1 MSITATRSTGA
12 IIAVAGAMRRHG
24 TPNAAARVARFEMA
38 AIGTPENPLRIAI
51 VGSGPSGFY
60 AAGSLLKSKSHP
72 ELAAQV
78 DVFDRLPT
86 PWGLVRGGVAPDH
99 PNIKAVSRVYEKTAA
114 HPEFRFYGNVE
125 LGRDLTRDDLLDR
138 YHAVI
143 YAVGAQT
150 DRRMGIPGED
160 LLGSWAATEFVAWYN
175 GHPDY
180 RELEFDLS
188 AERAIVVGNGNVATD
203 VARMLALTRDEL
215 AATDVAD
222 HALEVLADSNVREI
236 VVLGRR
242 GPAQAAFT
250 NPELLELGAMTDAD
264 VIVDPRDAEL
274 DPLSRAFIESDEAS
288 GIKKKNVEILSEYSQ
303 RVPEGKR
310 RRIVLRFLVS
320 PLEILGSEHVEGI
333 RIVHNELM
341 EDETGAL
348 RPRPTG
354 ETEDIECGLVFR
366 SIGYRGT
373 ALEGI
378 PFDERH
384 AVIPNDRGRIL
395 EGDEPLRGEY
405 VVGWIKRGPT
415 GIIGTNK
422 RDAQETVDLLL
433 EDLDAGRLLDPADP
447 DRDSL
452 DALIAERQPDA
463 VTYAG
468 WEAIDRAE
476 KAAGAPHG
484 RPRVKLCSFE
494 ELVEASKAP
503 TPAP

>member
-1 MSITATRSTGA
+1 
-12 IIAVAGAMRRHG
+12 
-24 TPNAAARVARFEMA
+24 MA
-38 AIGTPENPLRIAI
+38 AIGTPDNPLRVAI

-60 AAGSLLKSKSHP
+60 AAGHLLKSKSHP
-72 ELAAQV
+72 DLVVQV

-99 PNIKAVSRVYEKTAA
+99 PNIKAVSRVYEKTAE

-125 LGRDLTRDDLLDR
+125 LGRDLTRDDLAQR
-138 YHAVI
+138 YHALI

-160 LLGSWAATEFVAWYN
+160 LPGSWAATEFVAWYN

-188 AERAIVVGNGNVATD
+188 AERAAVVGNGNVATD

-222 HALEVLADSNVREI
+222 HALEVLAESNVREI

-264 VIVDPRDAEL
+264 VIVDPADAEL
-274 DPLSRAFIESDEAS
+274 DQLSQAFIESEAAS
-288 GIKKKNVEILSEYSQ
+288 GTAKKNVKIISEYST

-320 PLEILGSEHVEGI
+320 PVEILGTERVEGI
-333 RIVHNELM
+333 RIVHNELA
-341 EDETGAL
+341 EDDSGAL

-354 ETEDIECGLVFR
+354 TTEELECGLVFR

-373 ALEGI
+373 ALEGV
-378 PFDERH
+378 PFDQRR
-384 AVIPNDRGRIL
+384 AVIPNDGGRVL
-395 EGDEPLRGEY
+395 GDNGPVPGDY

-422 RDAQETVDLLL
+422 RDAQETVDMLL
-433 EDLDAGRLLDPADP
+433 EDLDAGRLPTPTDP

-452 DALIAERQPDA
+452 DAVIAERAPDA
-463 VTYAG
+463 VSYAG
-468 WEAIDRAE
+468 WQAIDRVE
-476 KAAGAPHG
+476 KAAGEPHG
-484 RPRVKLCSFE
+484 RPRVKLCSLE
-494 ELVEASKAP
+494 ELLEASKAA
-503 TPAP
+503 TPAR